1 MKETLLGCE
10 VKAEERRRSETVI
23 TALTYTPIPDNPPA
37 NPEKT
42 PTDKPDDEKT
52 DFEKPHEP
60 DLSACGTLDIP
71 KAIILT

>member
-42 PTDKPDDEKT
+42 STDKPDDEKT
-52 DFEKPHEP
+52 DSEKPHEP
-60 DLSACGTLDIP
+60 EPDHDQPTNQREVP
-71 KAIILT
+71 VEN